1 MEQVPAVMPLWQ
13 HYARVLRGWGYSV
26 DTGVLN
32 AADHGLAQVRK
43 RAVLVASR
51 VREVLLPAPTHG
63 TGLLPHLT
71 MAGAIG
77 WGYTR
82 RPSPTLT
89 GGGTYTGGPEPFGNG
104 TRQAMRKAM
113 LRDGEW
119 AERGLPHLRPT
130 VAEAA
135 VLQGFPVG
143 YPWFGRAGQVFQQC
157 GNAIPVPLAAAVLAA
172 ATGIPLRDRTPV
184 LAAVPA

>member
-1 MEQVPAVMPLWQ
+1 M
-13 HYARVLRGWGYSV
+13 
-26 DTGVLN
+26 
-32 AADHGLAQVRK
+32 ADAL
-43 RAVLVASR
+43 
-51 VREVLLPAPTHG
+51 
-63 TGLLPHLT
+63 
-71 MAGAIG
+71 G

-157 GNAIPVPLAAAVLAA
+157 GNAIPVPLAA
-172 ATGIPLRDRTPV
+172 
-184 LAAVPA
+184 VPA